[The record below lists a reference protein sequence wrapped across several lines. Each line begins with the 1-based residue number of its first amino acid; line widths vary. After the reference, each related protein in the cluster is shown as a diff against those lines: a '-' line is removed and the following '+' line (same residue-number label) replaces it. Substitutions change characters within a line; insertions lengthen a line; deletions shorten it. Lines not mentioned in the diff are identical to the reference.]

1 MYTLENTIIMKNNKA
16 CTRSEQKLSIKKAI
30 SVYHV
35 GDKEV
40 RGVKAAINKI
50 VQSLFQ
56 KSFKSRYMI
65 YNL

>member
-1 MYTLENTIIMKNNKA
+1 MPIVSK
-16 CTRSEQKLSIKKAI
+16 KLTIKKAI

-50 VQSLFQ
+50 VQSFSQ
-56 KSFKSRYMI
+56 KSFKSKYMI
-65 YNL
+65 YNLYITRACVSR

>member
-1 MYTLENTIIMKNNKA
+1 MPIISK
-16 CTRSEQKLSIKKAI
+16 KLTIKKAR
-30 SVYHV
+30 SVHHV

-50 VQSLFQ
+50 VQGFSQ
-56 KSFKSRYMI
+56 KSFKSKYMI